1 MMEKV
6 LSYLGIT
13 DEKEDEAS
21 EHMPDLQSG
30 KLSGRRERDEHR
42 IVSLDEARGR
52 TNKVVLMEP
61 GTFNDV
67 KEIADHLRAR
77 RSVIVNLHRIR
88 TDHLQR
94 MKDFL
99 SGSVYVL
106 DGEFKRLGEDVYL
119 LAPAQVD
126 VEGVIAIWEE
136 ADERHER

>member
-13 DEKEDEAS
+13 DEKE
-21 EHMPDLQSG
+21 EHVREHEPEQESS
-30 KLSGRRERDEHR
+30 KLLSRRERDERR
-42 IVSLDEARGR
+42 IVNLDEARGR
-52 TNKVVLMEP
+52 NKVILMEP

-77 RSVIVNLHRIR
+77 RSVIINLHRIR
-88 TDHLQR
+88 PDHLQR

-99 SGSVYVL
+99 SGAVYVL

-119 LAPAQVD
+119 VAPAQVD